1 MGMRRS
7 SGGVQSVDRSLS
19 ILLLFSKQR
28 LTLGVTEIS
37 QLLGLPKGTV
47 HRLLSAL
54 REKGFVVHDRATGR
68 YRLGPSLTYLG
79 HLALHA
85 SQEPVVV
92 TATPIMERL
101 QAQFDETV
109 TLNVVLG
116 HARVCLFKIESNQ
129 PVRTVPELGKPYPL
143 YVGASGKV
151 LLAHLDPDQ
160 QNEVL
165 KRAVDEAP
173 KLGIRLDVSQLRDE
187 LVVIRQRGF
196 AVSRKERVRD
206 SASASAPVRD
216 HRGRVVAGLSVS
228 APDFRVS
235 DERMQVFTEA
245 VMAAARAISEAL
257 GHLDQTAGSPT
268 QHAGVSGRLAHG

>member
-1 MGMRRS
+1 MDMRRS
-7 SGGVQSVDRSLS
+7 SGGVQSVDRALS
-19 ILLLFSKQR
+19 ILLLFSGQR

-47 HRLLSAL
+47 HRLLSSL
-54 REKGFVVHDRATGR
+54 KEKGFVVHDRATGR

-92 TATPIMERL
+92 TATPIMQRL

-116 HARVCLFKIESNQ
+116 HARVCLYKIESKQ
-129 PVRTVPELGKPYPL
+129 PVRTVPELGRPYPL
-143 YVGASGKV
+143 YAGASGKV

-160 QNEVL
+160 RDEVL

-173 KLGIRLDVSQLRDE
+173 RLGIRLDVARLREE
-187 LVVIRQRGF
+187 LALIRERGF
-196 AVSRKERVRD
+196 AVSRRERVAD
-206 SASASAPVRD
+206 SASVSAPIRD
-216 HRGRVVAGLSVS
+216 HQGRVVAGLSIS

-235 DERMQVFTEA
+235 DERMQVFAEA
-245 VMAAARAISEAL
+245 VVAAARAISEAL
-257 GHLDQTAGSPT
+257 GYLDHRADLRTE
-268 QHAGVSGRLAHG
+268 HAGVSGRLSHG